1 MNTYYIS
8 DVDSYT
14 FVKKI
19 ASIILKGPKE
29 RKKCVRMEVSGFG
42 TGSRTAF
49 EFGNGWEKKGKCCFE
64 KLNFGTKENR
74 WN

>member
-19 ASIILKGPKE
+19 ASIGLKGPIE
-29 RKKCVRMEVSGFG
+29 QKKCVRSCQRLELVRVWKWMRE
-42 TGSRTAF
+42 
-49 EFGNGWEKKGKCCFE
+49 
-64 KLNFGTKENR
+64 
-74 WN
+74 

>member
-19 ASIILKGPKE
+19 ASIGLKGPIE
-29 RKKCVRMEVSGFG
+29 QKKCVRMELSAFG
-42 TGSRTAF
+42 TRQSLEMDERI
-49 EFGNGWEKKGKCCFE
+49 KGKCCFE
-64 KLNFGTKENR
+64 KLSCGTKENR
-74 WN
+74 